1 MIHFD
6 PWYAD
11 TVNYLVTGQ
20 LPEGWNKHDRDR
32 FLHLVKFY
40 IWDDPY
46 LFKHCFDQIVRRY
59 APDHDM
65 RRILSFCHA
74 RPVEG
79 TLMEKRLWP
88 KYFKM
93 DFIGHLT

>member
-1 MIHFD
+1 M
-6 PWYAD
+6 
-11 TVNYLVTGQ
+11 NYLVSSMI
-20 LPEGWNKHDRDR
+20 PEGWNKHDRDR

-65 RRILSFCHA
+65 RRILSFCHDL
-74 RPVEG
+74 VYVKG
-79 TLMEKRLWP
+79 VT
-88 KYFKM
+88 
-93 DFIGHLT
+93 FILLLYQIYQYLESHNNIKKSDD